1 MADKTAPTKQSV
13 KKRKKRANL
22 AVAQAHIRSTYNN
35 TQIVLTDANG
45 GVLSWSTSGKL
56 GFKGAKKS
64 TPYAAGAVARDAVE
78 QLGEGVA
85 NATLDV
91 FVKGIGSGR
100 EAAIRGLIG
109 AGLLVRSITDVTPLP
124 HNGVRPKKVR
134 RV

>member
-1 MADKTAPTKQSV
+1 MADKATTTKATV

-64 TPYAAGAVARDAVE
+64 TPYAAGAVARDAIE
-78 QLGEGVA
+78 QLGSDLGAV
-85 NATLDV
+85 TIDV
-91 FVKGIGSGR
+91 FVK
-100 EAAIRGLIG
+100 
-109 AGLLVRSITDVTPLP
+109 
-124 HNGVRPKKVR
+124 
-134 RV
+134 